1 MHKHFV
7 GLFLAITLCTIY
19 SSRCWYK
26 SGAMEVQLLS
36 YRTTNPSYFSAEVL
50 AIKYPGSDYSN
61 PLDTQN
67 LGNLYN
73 SASPNSTIL
82 FAIRDEEQAKF
93 DYVFVVGDA
102 LRRDTVSDIQLVLK
116 GPKCDPR
123 VKSLDFLFNGQC
135 TGSKE
140 VVVQ

>member
-1 MHKHFV
+1 MYKYFV
-7 GLFLAITLCTIY
+7 SLLLVITLCAFY
-19 SSRCWYK
+19 SCRCWYK
-26 SGAMEVQLLS
+26 SGAMQVQLLS
-36 YRTTNPSYFSAEVL
+36 YKTTNSGYFSTQVI
-50 AIKYPGSDYSN
+50 AIKYPVSDYST

-67 LGNLYN
+67 LGDLYN
-73 SASPNSTIL
+73 SASPGSRVLFTIG
-82 FAIRDEEQAKF
+82 DEEQAKF
-93 DYVFVVGDA
+93 DYVFVVGDT

-123 VKSLDFLFNGQC
+123 VKSLDFLFNGQR